1 MYVENYFYNPL
12 SSSLESYDL
21 MTFNG
26 IHVLA
31 PRDNLMNG
39 IIKLS
44 GNLSQLIY
52 KNMYTLFAISD
63 YLIEHRTEISK
74 AYNERKNAKLSLYDF
89 NPPILISFTI
99 DGNDSNAIN
108 LSKELSKFPLTLEEQ
123 TSKILHNLES
133 LQTGLNLNISDP
145 SKYRNIFYCEDIS
158 QTYST
163 LKTLVA
169 EGYLKPIDNNNKE
182 FIITSA
188 GKDFAKK
195 AIPSHTLKTAFIAM
209 SFSATPHIGMPDD
222 DLMQIRSAFK
232 EGIKRAGYIPIV
244 IDEKKHNNYIPLE
257 IENQIMESSFLVQD
271 LTYKN
276 EGAIYEA
283 GLADGKGKP
292 VIRCIRKKEFDDPQ
306 TIPHF
311 DYRQKSMIIWTTYDE
326 LAQRL
331 EEQIKETIG
340 KP

>member
-44 GNLSQLIY
+44 GNLSQLIS

-63 YLIEHRTEISK
+63 YLIEHRHEIKRTYKEKKSK
-74 AYNERKNAKLSLYDF
+74 KLNWSNFL
-89 NPPILISFTI
+89 PSILISFSA
-99 DGNDSNAIN
+99 DESDPNSVN
-108 LSKELSKFPLTLEEQ
+108 LTNEISKFPLDIEERKQ
-123 TSKILHNLES
+123 KIIHNLES

>member
-44 GNLSQLIY
+44 GNLSQLIS

-63 YLIEHRTEISK
+63 YLIEHRHEIKRTYKEKKSK
-74 AYNERKNAKLSLYDF
+74 KLNWSNFL
-89 NPPILISFTI
+89 PSILISFSA
-99 DGNDSNAIN
+99 DESDPNSVN
-108 LSKELSKFPLTLEEQ
+108 LTNEISKFPLDIEERKQ
-123 TSKILHNLES
+123 KIIHNLES

-244 IDEKKHNNYIPLE
+244 IDEKKHNNSIPLE
-257 IENQIMESSFLVQD
+257 I
-271 LTYKN
+271 
-276 EGAIYEA
+276 G
-283 GLADGKGKP
+283 
-292 VIRCIRKKEFDDPQ
+292 
-306 TIPHF
+306 
-311 DYRQKSMIIWTTYDE
+311 
-326 LAQRL
+326 RL
-331 EEQIKETIG
+331 
-340 KP
+340 